1 MGGQDDQTGT
11 ESSECT
17 REYVK
22 ECQSECLAETVM
34 TGLPRDY
41 GYSWVSSLLSRAKK
55 IGAGR
60 AEKRQRNP
68 HEYIVPA
75 INPTDRGW

>member
-41 GYSWVSSLLSRAKK
+41 GYSSGVVAPLP
-55 IGAGR
+55 GQ
-60 AEKRQRNP
+60 E
-68 HEYIVPA
+68 
-75 INPTDRGW
+75 DRSG